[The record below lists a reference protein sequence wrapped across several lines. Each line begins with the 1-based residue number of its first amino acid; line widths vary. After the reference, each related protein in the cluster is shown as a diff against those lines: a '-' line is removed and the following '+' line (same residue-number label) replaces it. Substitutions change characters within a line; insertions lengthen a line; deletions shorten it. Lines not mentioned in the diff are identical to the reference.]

1 MSLTSRF
8 IEKRQLEGERCKTI
22 KLERSIQ
29 FQLKRKLIVMD
40 KQECVFLK
48 VDDIQH
54 AEASGSYTQLYL
66 TNGNKM
72 LVSKNIKAIME
83 KLPEEEFLR
92 VHKSY
97 LININSIAKY
107 VKSDGGYLVLDNGDN
122 IPVSVRKR
130 HEITKAIESW
140 SI

>member
-1 MSLTSRF
+1 MNLTSRF
-8 IEKRQLEGERCKTI
+8 VEKNQLNEDGCKTFEL
-22 KLERSIQ
+22 KRSTQ

-48 VDDIQH
+48 IDDIQH

-72 LVSKNIKAIME
+72 LVSKNIKAIMD
-83 KLPEEEFLR
+83 KLPEDEFIR

-97 LININSIAKY
+97 VININSIAKY
-107 VKSDGGYLVLDNGDN
+107 VKSDGGYLVLDNGNN

-130 HEITKAIESW
+130 HELTKALESW
-140 SI
+140 SL